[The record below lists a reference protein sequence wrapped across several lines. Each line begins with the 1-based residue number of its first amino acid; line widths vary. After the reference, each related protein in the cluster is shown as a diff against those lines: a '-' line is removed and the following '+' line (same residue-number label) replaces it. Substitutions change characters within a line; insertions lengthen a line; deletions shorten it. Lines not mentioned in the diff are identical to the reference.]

1 MRRYFEDATP
11 LVQILFSGF
20 IVVVVF
26 MIIFLLG
33 LLSGLIF
40 FDVNVLELPALMND
54 LQSPESLM
62 ILKYLQM
69 VQAIG
74 LFVAPPFVIA
84 VLLSSEPL
92 RYLSLEKKPK
102 ARSVFLAIL
111 FMIVAIPAINMLAAL
126 NAQMELPDS
135 LAGVEEWMKR
145 SEESAAVLME
155 AFLRAD
161 TIGVLLLNIFM
172 IAILPGIGEEL
183 LFRGVLQPQL
193 SALARSKTAGL
204 FLAAFLFS
212 AMHLQF
218 YGFLPRF
225 LLGLIFGYMLLWS
238 GSLWLPV
245 LAHFVNNVIAVIFY
259 YYAGKSDINISEL
272 EELGASS
279 EAYIYVL
286 LSFVISAV
294 LLWQFKKSTQNDTGY
309 G

>member
-26 MIIFLLG
+26 LIIFLLG
-33 LLSGLIF
+33 LLSGLLF

-54 LQSPESLM
+54 LQSPGSLM
-62 ILKYLQM
+62 ILKYFQM

-74 LFVAPPFVIA
+74 LFVVPPFVIA

-102 ARSVFLAIL
+102 AWSVLLAIL
-111 FMIVAIPAINMLAAL
+111 FMIVAIPAINMLAAW
-126 NAQMELPDS
+126 NAQMELPES
-135 LAGVEEWMKR
+135 LAGVEAWMKR

-259 YYAGKSDINISEL
+259 FYAGKSDINISEL

-294 LLWQFKKSTQNDTGY
+294 LLWQFKKSTQNNTSY